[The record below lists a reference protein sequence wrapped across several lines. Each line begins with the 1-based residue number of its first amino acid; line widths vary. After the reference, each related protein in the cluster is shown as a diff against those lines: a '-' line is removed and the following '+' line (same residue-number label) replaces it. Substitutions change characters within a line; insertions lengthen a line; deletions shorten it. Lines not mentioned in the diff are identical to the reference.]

1 MRMHMLLIMCN
12 CFWIQDCSVSN
23 HDDNDDINVESLED
37 VEKIVNEMQ
46 KP

>member
-23 HDDNDDINVESLED
+23 HDDDDINVESLED